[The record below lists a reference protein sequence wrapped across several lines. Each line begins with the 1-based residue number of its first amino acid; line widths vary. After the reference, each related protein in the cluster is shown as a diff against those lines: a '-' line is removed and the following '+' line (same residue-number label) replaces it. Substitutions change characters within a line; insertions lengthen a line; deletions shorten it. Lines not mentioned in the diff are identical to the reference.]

1 MFSLDYARTLYQTF
15 EAIENYNKVEDAYTK
30 QLYDNRIKNF
40 NPSKISWKILIGKNK
55 EDKPV
60 IEWNFNSL
68 KLAIDI
74 MFALN

>member
-1 MFSLDYARTLYQTF
+1 M
-15 EAIENYNKVEDAYTK
+15 
-30 QLYDNRIKNF
+30 
-40 NPSKISWKILIGKNK
+40 GKNK

-74 MFALN
+74 MFALNETTERKTSSLN